1 MLAEV
6 IGVKTM
12 EQLDEKTAVQ
22 VSEKNFEARQA
33 ERKSGMDAIKEEMG
47 RWRYPQKVKVVT
59 SKKYR

>member
-22 VSEKNFEARQA
+22 VAQANFEARQA
-33 ERKSGMDAIKEEMG
+33 ERTDFMG
-47 RWRYPQKVKVVT
+47 RI
-59 SKKYR
+59 

>member
-1 MLAEV
+1 M
-6 IGVKTM
+6 KTM

>member
-22 VSEKNFEARQA
+22 VAQANFEARQA
-33 ERKSGMDAIKEEMG
+33 ERKERMDAIKKEMR
-47 RWRYPQKVKVVT
+47 RWRCPQKVKVVA